1 MVSRFYLFFLF
12 DVVLLVF
19 IFVFRL
25 ACWLPFFKFLSIPEC
40 KSACILLGFTTV
52 CNGSLPEPC
61 ASILLIEVANCPIY
75 FSNSWR
81 WVSVFWAWRSVF
93 WASCVYCCCNW
104 IWPCC
109 YCVWPITKVFIN
121 SSTDILPAVADCWRF
136 WYCWFRCWLYPG
148 GPFIT
153 PCEKFWRCWL
163 P

>member
-1 MVSRFYLFFLF
+1 MRDMVSRFYLFFLF

-81 WVSVFWAWRSVF
+81 
-93 WASCVYCCCNW
+93 
-104 IWPCC
+104 
-109 YCVWPITKVFIN
+109 
-121 SSTDILPAVADCWRF
+121 
-136 WYCWFRCWLYPG
+136 
-148 GPFIT
+148 
-153 PCEKFWRCWL
+153 
-163 P
+163 